1 MRRWVR
7 MGWVACGVFLLSAC
21 ATGGAQAD
29 GSSTGTSGSAAAA
42 STALSGV
49 RLARI
54 DGLLQQYVDNQ
65 QIAGVVALV
74 LRDGVPVYQGVA
86 GWADKESSRKMQA
99 DSLFR
104 IASQSKAITSAAALV
119 LMEEGRLLL
128 NDPVGRYIPEFNKT
142 TVAVKDEKGAVT
154 LVPAKRPIT
163 IRDLLTHTA
172 GISYGREP
180 YIADQYQAKGLGP
193 AAGNGWYTA
202 DKNEPIC
209 DTMARLG
216 TLPFVAQPGEAW
228 VYGYNTDVLGCVVER
243 AAGAPLDEVIRTRI
257 TAPLGMKDTFFF
269 VPKDQR
275 DRLAT
280 LYASGPDLRIVRA
293 PEGASGQ
300 GHYVDGPR
308 RSFAGGAG
316 RVSTA
321 ADYARFLEMIR
332 NDGAIGGTRILSPRT
347 VALMRTNQ
355 SGSLYR
361 SPGQGFGLG
370 FDTVIDYGSN
380 GLAAPGNFGWGGAYG
395 SLYRVDPQAHMTIVL
410 MIQLMPNQSDFRE
423 KFLNMVYASIMEP
436 VTL

>member
-1 MRRWVR
+1 MYRWVR
-7 MGWVACGVFLLSAC
+7 TGYVAGVLLLSASV
-21 ATGGAQAD
+21 TTQAD
-29 GSSTGTSGSAAAA
+29 SVKTDKTRPGFSSTATVPL
-42 STALSGV
+42 STD

-65 QIAGVVALV
+65 QIAGAVALV

-99 DSLFR
+99 DTLFR
-104 IASQSKAITSAAALV
+104 IASQSKAITSAAALS
-119 LMEEGRLLL
+119 LMEEGKLLL

-142 TVAVKDEKGAVT
+142 TVAVKDEKGEVT
-154 LVPAKRPIT
+154 IVPAKRPIT

-202 DKNEPIC
+202 DKDEPIC

-216 TLPFVAQPGEAW
+216 TLPFVAQPGEDW
-228 VYGYNTDVLGCVVER
+228 VYGYNTDILGCVIER

-275 DRLAT
+275 NRLAT

-316 RVSTA
+316 LVSTA

-332 NDGAIGGTRILSPRT
+332 NGGEVGGVRILSPRT
-347 VALMRTNQ
+347 VALMHTNQ
-355 SGSLYR
+355 SGTLFA
-361 SPGQGFGLG
+361 PGQGFGLG
-370 FDTVIDYGSN
+370 FDTVIDYGAN

-423 KFLNMVYASIMEP
+423 KFMNMVYASIMEP
-436 VTL
+436 VAL